1 MKKILFATLVVLSI
15 SSVSCTSD
23 AIDSNTD
30 SNNMSN
36 NHSTM
41 LLNQKNGDSIGSQGG
56 TTPPPPPKP

>member
-1 MKKILFATLVVLSI
+1 LSI
-15 SSVSCTSD
+15 TSVSCTSD

-41 LLNQKNGDSIGSQGG
+41 LLNQKNADSIGSQGG
-56 TTPPPPPKP
+56 QTPPPPPPYNP